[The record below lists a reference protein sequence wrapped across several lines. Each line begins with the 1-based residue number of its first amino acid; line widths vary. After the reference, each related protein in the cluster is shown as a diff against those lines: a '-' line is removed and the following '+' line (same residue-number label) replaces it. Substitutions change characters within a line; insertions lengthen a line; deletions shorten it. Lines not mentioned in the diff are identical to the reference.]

1 MSDVSKSTLVG
12 IVIDPESG
20 EFTGELYEGDK
31 IVRKKPEELK
41 GVVAAKG
48 FGPFVSVYSD
58 TLSRLDLDKNDYKII
73 FCMMN
78 GIKYNSYMVVKGN
91 GAPMTRDYISEKTG
105 IYINSVDRSLKK
117 LVELR
122 LFAKTKSG
130 FDIKYFANPY
140 VFKKGGTIQS
150 TLFDLFKKF
159 KD

>member
-31 IVRKKPEELK
+31 IVRKKPDELK

-78 GIKYNSYMVVKGN
+78 GIKYNSHMVINGN

-105 IYINSVDRSLKK
+105 LYINSVDRSLKK

-140 VFKKGGTIQS
+140 VFKKGGTIQP

-159 KD
+159 KT